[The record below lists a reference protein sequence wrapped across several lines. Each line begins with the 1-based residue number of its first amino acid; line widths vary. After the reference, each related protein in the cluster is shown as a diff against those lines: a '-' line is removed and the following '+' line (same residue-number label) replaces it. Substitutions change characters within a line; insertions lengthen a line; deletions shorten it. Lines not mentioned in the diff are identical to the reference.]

1 MENGQPDRPADASLA
16 PSHVLVPIDGSPL
29 ARAALDYALEVF
41 DCPITV
47 LNVVTPID
55 AGMSESGVLDREGR
69 RGEARDR
76 ADELADAALERA
88 GAPDRTVEVAVETGD
103 PAEEIIEYVETSL
116 ADHVVMGGHGGPEAG
131 ALRRLLGT
139 VSTAVVGKAPVP
151 VTVVREVG
159 EPAESS

>member
-1 MENGQPDRPADASLA
+1 MENGQTDRSQEGRLT

-55 AGMSESGVLDREGR
+55 AGMSESGVLDREER
-69 RGEARDR
+69 RDEARDR
-76 ADELADAALERA
+76 ADRLIEAALERA
-88 GAPDRTVEVAVETGD
+88 EEPDRTVEVAVETGD
-103 PAEEIIEYVETSL
+103 PAEEIIEYVADSP

-139 VSTAVVGKAPVP
+139 VATAVVGKASVP

-159 EPAESS
+159 EPAES